1 MTTDTLQ
8 TLRDFLL
15 CNSFKDLYE
24 MYGVAARPSK
34 DVSKWSLNYDQIAS
48 KPGCPVA
55 SVCRGLVIRPKTQVT
70 DENQV
75 VGDFDIVARPM
86 DRFYND
92 GESCAARI
100 DWPTA
105 RVEEKLDGT
114 MILLYWDNVKLEWC
128 VATRSVP
135 EADVSFGD
143 PPGSP
148 LLENTFSNLFWY
160 SLVQT
165 LSVTFPEEDCLEWT
179 AGLNT
184 QFTYIFELTSPLN
197 RVIVKYDDYRVTIL
211 AIRHTEIGQ
220 YHEPGYTLAYSVP
233 TVNKWSLKAAA
244 DIHEFVNK
252 ADPAKLEGAVVV
264 DKNYNRLKIKSK
276 AWVLASRAKD
286 SVTMSKRNAL
296 QCIIDGQIDDVIP
309 LLDTHVSEYMVKLK
323 DNFHNLCKSLDGV
336 FQSFSLNH
344 VDRKEFALAVQSS
357 GLWQAPFF
365 ALYSGKAK
373 NVLDW
378 LRQLSKN
385 DKLTPT
391 MLDTILSEIDK

>member
-1 MTTDTLQ
+1 MAPVTDPIQL
-8 TLRDFLL
+8 LRNFLEV
-15 CNSFKDLYE
+15 NSFKALYD
-24 MYGVAARPSK
+24 MFGVNARACK
-34 DVSKWSLNYDQIAS
+34 NNSKWSLNYDQIAS

-55 SVCRGLVIRPKTQVT
+55 SVCRGLVIRPQTPVT
-70 DENQV
+70 DENQA
-75 VGDFDIVARPM
+75 VGEFRIVARPI

-92 GESCAARI
+92 GESCAAQI
-100 DWPTA
+100 DWSTA
-105 RVEEKLDGT
+105 RAEEKLDGT
-114 MILLYWDNVKLEWC
+114 CCILYWDDVKLQWC

-148 LLENTFSNLFWY
+148 LPENTFSELFLY
-160 SLVQT
+160 ALQQT
-165 LSVTFPEEDCLEWT
+165 LGSSIQAHAWLDSISVRL
-179 AGLNT
+179 
-184 QFTYIFELTSPLN
+184 TYIFELTSPLN
-197 RVIVKYDDYRVTIL
+197 RVVVKYDDYRVTIL
-211 AIRHTEIGQ
+211 AIRHTQTGEYLSTEPLWEIPKVQ
-220 YHEPGYTLAYSVP
+220 TWPLRT
-233 TVNKWSLKAAA
+233 AA

-264 DKNYNRLKIKSK
+264 DANYNRIKIKSK

-286 SVTMSKRNAL
+286 CVTMSKRNAL

-309 LLDTHVSEYMVKLK
+309 LLDPHVAEYMIGLK
-323 DNFHNLCKSLDGV
+323 E
-336 FQSFSLNH
+336 SFSLLL
-344 VDRKEFALAVQSS
+344 RKLENLYVPIYMKSSSRKDFALAVQSS